1 MAVLDLMFK
10 RWPFVALFVS
20 AAMLAVA
27 HAFQAFGFAPCH
39 LCLKEREVYW
49 IAIGISAIAIAAE
62 LTRYRAPAPRIAS
75 LLLACVFAYGTYL
88 AAFHAGA
95 EWKWWPAPVTCSSTG
110 PVNLAQLKAL
120 LAGAKTMQGPA
131 CDQAPWVFLGLS
143 MAGWNC
149 LISAGLVGLSLTAAA
164 RKGDAR

>member
-39 LCLKEREVYW
+39 LCLQEREVYW
-49 IAIGISAIAIAAE
+49 IAIGISVIASAAE

-75 LLLACVFAYGTYL
+75 LLLACVFGYGTYL

-120 LAGAKTMQGPA
+120 LAGAKTLQGPA

-149 LISAGLVGLSLTAAA
+149 LISAALVGLSLTAAA
-164 RKGDAR
+164 RKEPAR